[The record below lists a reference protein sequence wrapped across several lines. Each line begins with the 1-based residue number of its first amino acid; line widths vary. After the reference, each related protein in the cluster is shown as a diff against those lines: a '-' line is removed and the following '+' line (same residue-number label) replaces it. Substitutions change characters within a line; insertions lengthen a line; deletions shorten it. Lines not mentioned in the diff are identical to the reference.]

1 MPHYSPSELQNHIE
15 SYATTYNIGS
25 GVSTTTTTSARA
37 TGSIPAGGV
46 GAAAGAWDTAANR
59 DTAIT
64 TIGEMKDTLNNL
76 VADFNDLSVRF
87 SRLIETL
94 RERRLIPQ

>member
-1 MPHYSPSELQNHIE
+1 MSTGTKEETQIE
-15 SYATTYNIGS
+15 SFATTYNVGS
-25 GVSTTTTTSARA
+25 GVSTTTTIVARA
-37 TGSIPAGGV
+37 AGSIPAGGT

-76 VADFNDLSVRF
+76 TSDFNDLSVKF

-94 RERRLIPQ
+94 RERRLMPQ